1 MCQATSHP
9 KAQIVAIDT
18 AKRRG
23 GHTPVPAARHHWR
36 MAPFSSPTLAAHRG
50 EMFPQLSAK
59 EIDRVRRFG
68 TPCRH
73 ADGEFLYRSGKPSPG
88 LFVVLSG
95 GIRVTARNG
104 YGHNGP
110 MVELGPGGFSG
121 ELGLLST
128 RCSFGDA
135 VAVGDLQALLIDSE
149 QLRALLIAVAGLGAK
164 LMRALLL
171 RRASLIEVGVGG
183 PVLIGQ
189 TSSPEAARLRSFL
202 RGNGVPH
209 LLLDP
214 STELDAHAFIE
225 RYAPESEDFPLVVCP
240 DGSVLL
246 NPTTGQLAASIGMLD
261 THDMH
266 RVYDIAIVGAG
277 PAGLATAVHAASEGL
292 SVIVTDAHAA
302 GGQAGTSARIENYLG
317 FPEGVSGHAL
327 TGRAYSQAQKFG
339 ARMLI
344 PAEVVRLQR
353 TRDKEQ
359 PFVIHMADSRAIRSR
374 SLVVA
379 SGARYRRPQLAAL
392 KAMEG
397 YGVWYWAS
405 PVEASLCAGQEV
417 AVVGGGNSAG
427 QAAVFLSAHAA
438 KVSMLV
444 RGFALAE
451 STSKYLVDRIAS
463 IPNIEVRTRT
473 EITGLTGSRSAGVE
487 AVTWRQ
493 SDTATEETR
502 SIRHVF
508 LFLGTDPCTEWL
520 KGADVALDDEGFV
533 RTAKASVPFE
543 TSVPGIFAIGDVRA
557 GAVKRVGAAIGEG
570 AAVVSQIQAF
580 LARTARQ
587 DAMPEVSAIVEKQL
601 NTIIANAPEQTL
613 LAS

>member
-1 MCQATSHP
+1 MAG
-9 KAQIVAIDT
+9 DT
-18 AKRRG
+18 AMRRT
-23 GHTPVPAARHHWR
+23 GHTPAPAARDHWR

-73 ADGEFLYRSGKPSPG
+73 ADGEFLCRSGKPSPG

-110 MVELGPGGFSG
+110 VVELGPGGFSG

-128 RCSFGDA
+128 RPSFGDA
-135 VAVGDLQALLIDSE
+135 VAVGDLQALLINSE
-149 QLRALLIAVAGLGAK
+149 QLRALLIAEAVLGGK

-183 PVLIGQ
+183 PVLIGKA
-189 TSSPEAARLRSFL
+189 SSPGAARLRSFL

-214 STELDAHAFIE
+214 STDLDAHAFIA
-225 RYAPESEDFPLVVCP
+225 RYAPVPDDLPLVVCP
-240 DGSVLL
+240 DGSVLR
-246 NPTTGQLAASIGMLD
+246 NPTTGQLATRIGMLD
-261 THDMH
+261 TDNTHH
-266 RVYDIAIVGAG
+266 VYDLAIAGAG
-277 PAGLATAVHAASEGL
+277 PAGLAAAVQAASEGL
-292 SVIVTDAHAA
+292 SVMVTDAHAA
-302 GGQAGTSARIENYLG
+302 GGQAATSARIENYLG

-353 TRDKEQ
+353 ARDDEH
-359 PFVIHMADSRAIRSR
+359 PFVIHMADGRTIRSR

-379 SGARYRRPQLAAL
+379 SGARYRRPELAAL

-405 PVEASLCAGQEV
+405 PAEANLCVGQEV

-444 RGFALAE
+444 RGFGLSE
-451 STSKYLVDRIAS
+451 SMSKYLVDRIAS

-473 EITGLTGSRSAGVE
+473 EIVSVGGSRSAGLE
-487 AVTWRQ
+487 TVTWRQ
-493 SDTATEETR
+493 RDNGTEETR

-508 LFLGTDPCTEWL
+508 LFLGADPCTEWL
-520 KGADVALDDEGFV
+520 KGGDVALDDADFV
-533 RTAKASVPFE
+533 RTGEASLPLE

-557 GAVKRVGAAIGEG
+557 GSVKRVGAAIGEG
-570 AAVVSQIQAF
+570 AAVVVQVQAF

-587 DAMPEVSAIVEKQL
+587 DVVPSAAHRHAA
-601 NTIIANAPEQTL
+601 TG
-613 LAS
+613 